1 MSGASVELRRGRLNR
16 AGGGSETGAK
26 RGLWS
31 TSKRGYTLVE
41 RNHRT
46 RHGEI
51 EIVMCDEKSLSLIRL
66 IPKYKAQRP
75 LITIPCSPQ

>member
-41 RNHRT
+41 RDHRT

-51 EIVMCDEKSLSLIRL
+51 DLVMRDQETLVLIS
-66 IPKYKAQRP
+66 KYKARPP